1 MIKVLAL
8 TTAIMLYSIA
18 AQAQTLSQS
27 YVKGKVETADHQP
40 AEFIQV
46 FIKNTQFGTQSNE
59 RGEFLFAAP
68 SGNQILVIQ
77 SIICHRQEMTI
88 DIPQGDTLQLPV
100 IQIIENKQQLGEVVV
115 TGQFEPQSVR
125 NSVYRVRSI
134 SAERIE
140 AKAAV
145 DVKSI
150 LENEAGIRFTND
162 LTTGES
168 DIQLMGMSGQNVKIL
183 IDGIPMIDRGATKQ
197 SLSQIDVNNIERIE
211 IVEGPMSV
219 VYGTD
224 ALAGVINIITK
235 KSSGV
240 AQNKLSISA
249 RVQEET
255 VGDEYE
261 PFVGEGL
268 HNDHVGLAYNTQKGW
283 NIGASATRNDFGG
296 WQGSYTGRAKQW
308 KEKDQLLGDATLGVK
323 KENGN
328 AWYRLDLLDESIIGL
343 GDANALTNVATDKEY
358 HTTRQMHQ
366 LQGSYKLSARW
377 NLQGAA
383 SYQYYERATET
394 TTINLTTNDRR
405 LSLGEGEQDVSV
417 FENMFARATGMFR
430 QNDKASYQFGLEYRD
445 DKGSGDRIEG
455 EPSIQDYAA
464 FVAAELKFDDWLQV
478 RPGLRFS
485 KNSTYDAPPV
495 IPSINVKMMV
505 NDELDFRLSYA
516 RGFRAPALRELYF
529 WFFDASHSIKG
540 NTDLKAEYSNSYTA
554 SICYRPVHN
563 DKTRLTLTLS
573 PFYNNYNNLITTA
586 VSPDDPSVNT
596 YVNIDKF
603 KTTGATFDVVCHTGN
618 WQFNAGAS
626 YIGRYNKYNE
636 MDAYEELTDD
646 AFEWSPEATLGVL
659 YKLEKSKTTINLTY
673 KYTGEKPMHEL
684 ITVDGEEVVHAAKI
698 GDFHWADISVTQAF
712 AKYFKVQAGIR
723 NLFDITELDNTSQSA
738 GAHSSSGPLPLSYG
752 RSYFLGLLF
761 EL

>member
-8 TTAIMLYSIA
+8 TIAMMLYSIA
-18 AQAQTLSQS
+18 VQAQTSSLS
-27 YVKGKVETADHQP
+27 YIKGKVETADHHP

-46 FIKNTQFGTQSNE
+46 LIKNTQFGTQSNE
-59 RGEFLFAAP
+59 RGEFSFQAP
-68 SGNQILVIQ
+68 HGKQTLVIQ
-77 SIICHRQEMTI
+77 SIACHRQELEI
-88 DIPQGDTLQLPV
+88 IIPKDDTLQLPV

-145 DVKSI
+145 DLKSI

-183 IDGIPMIDRGATKQ
+183 IDGVPMIDRGATKQ

-235 KSSGV
+235 KNSV
-240 AQNKLSISA
+240 TDQNKWSVSS

-261 PFVGEGL
+261 PFTGEGL
-268 HNDHVGLAYNTQKGW
+268 HNEHLGLAYNTRKGW
-283 NIGASATRNDFGG
+283 NMGASATRNDFGG

-308 KEKDQLLGDATLGVK
+308 KEKDQLMGDATVGVK
-323 KENGN
+323 KEKGN

-343 GDANALTNVATDKEY
+343 GDANAITNLATDKEY

-366 LQGSYKLSARW
+366 LQGSYKPATRW

-405 LSLGEGEQDVSV
+405 LSLGAGEQDVSV
-417 FENMFARATGMFR
+417 FENIFARTTAMYR

-464 FVAAELKFDDWLQV
+464 FVAAELKMGDKLQV

-540 NTDLKAEYSNSYTA
+540 NTDLKAEYSNSYTG
-554 SICYRPVHN
+554 SISYRPVHN
-563 DKTRLTLTLS
+563 DKTRITLTLS

-586 VSPDDPSVNT
+586 VSPDNPSVNT

-603 KTTGATFDVVCHTGN
+603 KTTGATFDAVCHTGN
-618 WQFNAGAS
+618 WQINAAAS

-636 MDAYEELTDD
+636 MDEYKELTDD

-659 YKLEKSKTTINLTY
+659 YKFEKSKTTINLTY
-673 KYTGEKPMHEL
+673 KYTGEKPIHEL
-684 ITVDGEEVVHAAKI
+684 ITVDGNEVVHAAKI
-698 GDFHWADISVTQAF
+698 GDFHWADISVTQPF
-712 AKYFKVQAGIR
+712 AKHFKLQAGVR
-723 NLFDITELDNTSQSA
+723 NLFDITELDNSSQSS

-752 RSYFLGLLF
+752 RSYFVGLLF